1 MESYLIYI
9 AKSALAAAA
18 FYLVYLLLFQNR
30 KQFVFNRI
38 YLPVSLAL
46 SFIIPLI
53 TFTTVKYIEPAP
65 ATETINS
72 FAYLPGTTA
81 VKETSGFIWE
91 WYHYLLGIYIFT
103 GFGFLLYLLF
113 GHFKAL
119 RIVKQSRSKK
129 IFGTEVNIT
138 KYDVHPFSFFN
149 KIILSKKTLANPNLK
164 IIVAHENIHVKER
177 HTLDILFTEILFLF
191 QWFNPFAWLIKDA
204 VKNNLEYK
212 TDHEITKTYNPE
224 NYQLAMVALADKKGV
239 APFLTALNGSQLKNR
254 IIMMKQKTENKYA
267 LLKQLVVLP
276 LLAFLIMG
284 LSNKEIITEIVQA
297 ENKVENTEK
306 ITLKG
311 KVTDKNGSPL
321 SNVEIFNRWGN
332 RVGSTNKE
340 GDLSIE
346 AEHDKETFF
355 LVKKGFNPVSYKLNP
370 DKKELKTIIQLKK
383 TETENTKQDSVPLIV
398 EEMPQ
403 FPGGELAL
411 REYIAKRI
419 IYPKIA
425 LEKGIQGTVFVS
437 FIINKKGNVTNA
449 HISKSVDP
457 ILDKE
462 ALRVVNS
469 LPKWKPGKQ
478 RGKAV
483 DVPYTVPVE
492 FVLSLSE
499 IQQNKKYELETP
511 LTPLYIVDGKE
522 IKDIN
527 SINSDNIE
535 SISVLKNKTSTSLYG
550 EKGKNGVILITMK
563 KEKPFDTSDKTVI
576 VDGKEFDGDINDI
589 PPADIA
595 SIEVRKADK
604 MKGIYGGKPDKDKI
618 IINTKTKYNTNTT
631 QPIVVVN
638 GEITD
643 NSFNDIDPESIESM
657 AVLKGEKAISKYGE
671 KGKNGVVEITLK
683 PDKIDTPLKLRK
695 FIAKR
700 VKYPKAAQTDNI
712 EGLSVV
718 IVEFDQ
724 KGNVACIY
732 KKPKGIYKIKLDE
745 IVVTTLKNKGKKAG
759 VLNDETIKLLD
770 NETMRIL
777 NKLPKVYIE
786 EFKGEKVAV
795 PVKYVL
801 K

>member
-1 MESYLIYI
+1 MESFLIYI
-9 AKSALAAAA
+9 AKTALAAAA

-30 KQFVFNRI
+30 KQFVFNRV

-46 SFIIPLI
+46 SFVIPLI
-53 TFTTVKYIEPAP
+53 TFTTVKYIEAP
-65 ATETINS
+65 ASETVNS
-72 FAYLPGTTA
+72 FAYLPGTN
-81 VKETSGFIWE
+81 VIENSSGFVWK
-91 WYHYLLGIYIFT
+91 WYHYLFGIYIFA
-103 GFGFLLYLLF
+103 GFGFLLHLIF

-119 RIVKQSRSKK
+119 NIVKQSRQKK
-129 IFGTEVNIT
+129 LFGAKVNIT
-138 KYDVHPFSFFN
+138 KHDVHPFSFFN
-149 KIILSKKTLANPNLK
+149 KIVISEKTLTNPNLK

-254 IIMMKQKTENKYA
+254 IIMMKQKTENRYT
-267 LLKQLVVLP
+267 LLKQLIILP
-276 LLAFLIMG
+276 LLAILVMG
-284 LSNKEIITEIVQA
+284 LSNKEVKTEIVHTK
-297 ENKVENTEK
+297 NKVENTEK
-306 ITLKG
+306 IPFKG

-332 RVGSTNKE
+332 LVGSSDKK
-340 GDLSIE
+340 GDFSID

-355 LVKKGFNPVSYKLNP
+355 LVKKGFNPVSYKLNSG
-370 DKKELKTIIQLKK
+370 KNELKPIIRLKK
-383 TETENTKQDSVPLIV
+383 TETENTTQDSVPLIV

-403 FPGGELAL
+403 FPGGEIGLKNT
-411 REYIAKRI
+411 IAKRI
-419 IYPKIA
+419 IYPNPA

-437 FIINKKGNVTNA
+437 FIINKNGDITDA

-478 RGKAV
+478 SGKAV

-492 FVLSLSE
+492 FFLSLSD
-499 IQQNKKYELETP
+499 IQQNKKYKLETP

-527 SINSDNIE
+527 SINPDNIE
-535 SISVLKNKTSTSLYG
+535 SISVLKNKSSTALYG

-563 KEKPFDTSDKTVI
+563 KEKPFDTSDKTI
-576 VDGKEFDGDINDI
+576 IIDGKEFDGDINDI
-589 PPADIA
+589 PPSDIA

-604 MKGIYGGKPDKDKI
+604 TKSIYGGKPDKDKI

-638 GEITD
+638 GEITSS
-643 NSFNDIDPESIESM
+643 SFNDIDPESIESM

-671 KGKNGVVEITLK
+671 KGKNGVVEISLK
-683 PDKIDTPLKLRK
+683 PENIDTTLKLRK

-700 VKYPKAAQTDNI
+700 VKYPKAAQTNNI

-718 IVEFDQ
+718 VVEFDQ
-724 KGNVACIY
+724 KGNASRIY
-732 KKPKGIYKIKLDE
+732 KAPQGIEKIKLDE
-745 IVVTTLKNKGKKAG
+745 VVVTALKNKGKESGA
-759 VLNDETIKLLD
+759 LNNETIKLLD
-770 NETMRIL
+770 NETMRVL
-777 NKLPKVYIE
+777 NKLPKIYIE
-786 EFKGEKVAV
+786 EFKGKKVAV
-795 PVKYVL
+795 SVKYIL